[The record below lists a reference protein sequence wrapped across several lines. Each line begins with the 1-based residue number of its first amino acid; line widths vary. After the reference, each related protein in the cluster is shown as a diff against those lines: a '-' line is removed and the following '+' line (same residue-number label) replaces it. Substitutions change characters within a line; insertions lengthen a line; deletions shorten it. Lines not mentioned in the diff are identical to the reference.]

1 MQTLHFKI
9 YLGASSWDWQSS
21 SITLLVMVTLLR
33 QCKTL
38 YIMTNFEILVQQL
51 IVLAIE
57 IYYIYSR
64 KLPSIIRVLKLKI
77 LLSF

>member
-21 SITLLVMVTLLR
+21 SITLLVMVKLLR
-33 QCKTL
+33 ECNNFI
-38 YIMTNFEILVQQL
+38 YMTNFEIPVQQL
-51 IVLAIE
+51 IVLAIVLH
-57 IYYIYSR
+57 IYSR
-64 KLPSIIRVLKLKI
+64 QLPSIIRVLKLKI